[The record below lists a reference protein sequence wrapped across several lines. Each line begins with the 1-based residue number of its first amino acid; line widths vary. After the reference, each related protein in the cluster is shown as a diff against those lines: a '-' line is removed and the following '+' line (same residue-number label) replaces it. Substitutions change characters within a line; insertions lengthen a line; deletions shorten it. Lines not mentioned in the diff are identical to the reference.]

1 MVTAPERVYFF
12 PVYLRVSLSPLLC
25 SLADYTDLAAHFYR
39 EVFRSTFLSPYDR
52 LRIHADHRITAQNE
66 EDLLHDVLRGDVPK
80 NAFFTRLDSGNETS
94 FRLITWE
101 KLYANLFH
109 PPLAGSGYWR
119 KGLVDLTEDTARTAA
134 QTAFDSI
141 WGRITT
147 DSNSER
153 YWPGGT
159 LPVSD
164 AGIPVFS
171 ELHLAFAPAL
181 PDPALVAGPA
191 PGPGGPGPAVAPEHP
206 QDVHL
211 QETLYD
217 AVAQLLER
225 SWNQDVMNVRQYA
238 APTQLL
244 QHMMVF
250 TLGYYPRLSRLLL
263 ERQRDIDR
271 GIAETHDFLRAVS
284 SNDPNYVWK
293 EVSTIMRNMYIPE
306 SEYHMS
312 GFFTGRMMMLA
323 FVTAAAN
330 LAYNALQGLADE
342 SIRFRASGQL
352 PPGAPDYSHYK
363 NVPMDVVTAF
373 FGDGKEDAPRERD
386 YIDIQQTSSTILG
399 MLRSSVA
406 FLIQQ
411 YVCEVRLQV
420 PEQYKT
426 IRQYERAPLTLMTAH
441 HGMLPYRFH
450 VLASNGPQW
459 HVWQVTRK

>member
-1 MVTAPERVYFF
+1 MDAAHDSVCFLFPSFF
-12 PVYLRVSLSPLLC
+12 PGDIISR
-25 SLADYTDLAAHFYR
+25 LAAYTDLAMHFYR
-39 EVFRSTFLSPYDR
+39 EVFRSTLLSPYDR
-52 LRIHADHRITAQNE
+52 RRIHADHQIQPGSQPPEGVDAGA
-66 EDLLHDVLRGDVPK
+66 DAHVGDVPK
-80 NAFFTRLDSGNETS
+80 SIGFTRLDSGNETS
-94 FRLITWE
+94 FRLVTWE

-109 PPLAGSGYWR
+109 PPLDGRQYWR
-119 KGLVDLTEDTARTAA
+119 QGVTTVASAHRVNPE
-134 QTAFDSI
+134 TAFERL
-141 WGRITT
+141 WTRIS
-147 DSNSER
+147 DDELSKR
-153 YWPGGT
+153 YWPNGY
-159 LPVSD
+159 LPKQD
-164 AGIPVFS
+164 AGVPIFS
-171 ELHLAFAPAL
+171 DLHLAFAPEL
-181 PDPALVAGPA
+181 PDPALAPA
-191 PGPGGPGPAVAPEHP
+191 PPRPGPGGPPIAPEQP

-225 SWNQDVMNVRQYA
+225 SWNQDVMNVRQYS

-271 GIAETHDFLRAVS
+271 GIAETQDFLRAVS

-352 PPGAPDYSHYK
+352 PLGAPDYSHYK

-373 FGDGKEDAPRERD
+373 FGDSKDDAPRERD

-426 IRQYERAPLTLMTAH
+426 VRQYERAPLTLMTAH